1 MLLDSN
7 IIIYANKEA
16 HQEIR
21 DFLKNKE
28 IHASTISYIET
39 LGYHKIT
46 HNEKYILQQ
55 FFMLVIL
62 LPMSE
67 AVIQKAT
74 ALRQQQKM
82 SLGDALI
89 AATALIYNKTLIT
102 RNVKDF
108 DWVDGLKS
116 INPFQ
121 DD

>member
-16 HQEIR
+16 YQEIR

-62 LPMSE
+62 LPILDFIGNLPCM
-67 AVIQKAT
+67 VQC
-74 ALRQQQKM
+74 RC
-82 SLGDALI
+82 
-89 AATALIYNKTLIT
+89 IYPDVSRSRERHTS
-102 RNVKDF
+102 V
-108 DWVDGLKS
+108 
-116 INPFQ
+116 
-121 DD
+121 